1 LKAYLSVIRLRFAV
15 QLQYRAAAAAAF
27 FTQVVFGF
35 IRVMVFHAFY
45 SFSTVAQPM
54 TLEQAVSYTWL
65 LQSTFRMQP
74 YNGDREV
81 IDLIRSGNV
90 AYELCRP
97 VDMYFI
103 WYSRLLSLRVVPTLL
118 SGVPMFILATILPEN
133 FGLTLPVSVAAGV
146 AWMLSMFLAL
156 LLGCAVSNLITI
168 STLWTIA
175 GDGMQRIF
183 PAFIMILSGA
193 IIPLAYFPDGMQ
205 VFLKVLPFSG
215 LVDTPFRFYLGMIPA
230 SELFSF
236 VLLQLAWTAFFIFIG
251 ILLMKVAIKRVVI
264 QGG

>member
-27 FTQVVFGF
+27 FTQVFFGF

-45 SFSTVAQPM
+45 AFNTTPQPIS
-54 TLEQAVSYTWL
+54 LEQAITYSWL
-65 LQSTFRMQP
+65 VQATFRMQP
-74 YNGDREV
+74 WLGDQEV
-81 IDLIRSGNV
+81 IDMIRSGNV

-97 VDMYFI
+97 VELYFI
-103 WYSRLLSLRVVPTLL
+103 WYCRLISLRVVPMMMA
-118 SGVPMFILATILPEN
+118 GVPLFILAALLPAS
-133 FGLTLPVSVAAGV
+133 FGLSLPGSVAAAV
-146 AWMLSMFLAL
+146 AWIISMLMAL
-156 LLGCAVSNLITI
+156 LLGCAISNLITI

-193 IIPLAYFPDGMQ
+193 IVPLAYFPDGMQ
-205 VFLKVLPFSG
+205 VFLKIFPFSG

-230 SELFSF
+230 SDLLSF
-236 VLLQLAWTAFFIFIG
+236 VLLQLAWTAFFIFVG
-251 ILLMKVAIKRVVI
+251 IALMRMAVKRVVI

>member
-1 LKAYLSVIRLRFAV
+1 
-15 QLQYRAAAAAAF
+15 
-27 FTQVVFGF
+27 
-35 IRVMVFHAFY
+35 
-45 SFSTVAQPM
+45 
-54 TLEQAVSYTWL
+54 
-65 LQSTFRMQP
+65 
-74 YNGDREV
+74 
-81 IDLIRSGNV
+81 
-90 AYELCRP
+90 
-97 VDMYFI
+97 MYFI